1 MKWLMDFLL
10 VRGVNHF
17 VPHAFDDFFPDRDC
31 PPHFGA
37 DGNDPQFAGFTQL
50 MHYVNRAAHYLYGAE
65 MEASGAILYHAEA
78 EWMDKSS
85 AMLTQKPAKA
95 CYDAQ
100 IFYDIVPLDYLE
112 TAEKNNGRLARVQ
125 IPRRAGVQKAAG
137 ALCKNLRS
145 AQKRRRAGILCRLRT
160 GLREYQ

>member
-1 MKWLMDFLL
+1 MDFLL

-112 TAEKNNGRLARVQ
+112 TAEKNNGRFGRGYKYLVVPACRKLPERFAK
-125 IPRRAGVQKAAG
+125 ICEALKNAGVPVFFVDYAPTA
-137 ALCKNLRS
+137 
-145 AQKRRRAGILCRLRT
+145 
-160 GLREYQ
+160 

>member
-1 MKWLMDFLL
+1 
-10 VRGVNHF
+10 
-17 VPHAFDDFFPDRDC
+17 
-31 PPHFGA
+31 
-37 DGNDPQFAGFTQL
+37 
-50 MHYVNRAAHYLYGAE
+50 
-65 MEASGAILYHAEA
+65 
-78 EWMDKSS
+78 MDKSS

-112 TAEKNNGRLARVQ
+112 TAEKNNGALGAGYKYLVG
-125 IPRRAGVQKAAG
+125 AGVQKAAG